1 MGVRGLD
8 SETTS
13 PSSGTTGS
21 RNCGPSTA
29 PTQPSTASSVRSGR
43 SALTRSTRCS
53 GVASSSRPGSG
64 SVSGASAACQA
75 CHAALCLARSAPRP
89 CRPRRRCIPHSCCH
103 ADVVIQSCAC
113 GKDKPCSKIVC
124 CSKIL
129 VQNCMLL
136 PSMLSS
142 RAFPPWAW
150 EAGLRRARC
159 CPGAG
164 PAPRRSR
171 GHPI

>member
-1 MGVRGLD
+1 MD

-113 GKDKPCSKIVC
+113 GKDKPCSKIVR
-124 CSKIL
+124 CSMIL
-129 VQNCMLL
+129 IQYRMLL
-136 PSMLSS
+136 PS
-142 RAFPPWAW
+142 APFPYASLPWAW

-159 CPGAG
+159 GLVAG

-171 GHPI
+171 GRLI